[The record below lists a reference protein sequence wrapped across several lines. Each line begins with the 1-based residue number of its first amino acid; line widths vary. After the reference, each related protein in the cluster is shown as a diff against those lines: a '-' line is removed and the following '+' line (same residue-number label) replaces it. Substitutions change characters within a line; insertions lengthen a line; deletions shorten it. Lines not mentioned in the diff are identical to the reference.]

1 MDLFEFIENNDVDFT
16 KNVIDEKFFD
26 VVETEIGFKFGP
38 ELKKYVLTYGYLG
51 FEDVEFYGI
60 NQNQGIDS
68 DMVTQ
73 TKYLHKYF
81 KKTENYVAFE
91 NIGEGDYVIVDSDDH
106 VFEYDTEVGKVKELN
121 IKLFDYIVKRF
132 NEAA

>member
-16 KNVIDEKFFD
+16 KNIIDEKFFE

-81 KKTENYVAFE
+81 EKTENYVAFE
-91 NIGEGDYVIVDSDDH
+91 NIGEGDYVIVDSDDN

-121 IKLFDYIVKRF
+121 VKLFDYIVKRF
-132 NEAA
+132 NEVA